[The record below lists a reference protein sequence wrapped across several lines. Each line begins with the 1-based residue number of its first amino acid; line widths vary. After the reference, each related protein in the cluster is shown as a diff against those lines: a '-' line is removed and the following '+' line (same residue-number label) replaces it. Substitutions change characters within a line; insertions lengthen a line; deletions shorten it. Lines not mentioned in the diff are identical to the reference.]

1 MTTNQPDMFEVTDPS
16 INVFK
21 HVIRPLIEHSLKNE
35 DSTHN
40 GQYKSGRSS
49 QQCIVNKIHSRHVCL
64 LSQSHGENKE
74 SQNFIVT
81 IEYYNHGY
89 KQTTH

>member
-1 MTTNQPDMFEVTDPS
+1 VTALPFPSALFSCPQYTNELMTTNQPDMFEVTDPS

-74 SQNFIVT
+74 
-81 IEYYNHGY
+81 
-89 KQTTH
+89 